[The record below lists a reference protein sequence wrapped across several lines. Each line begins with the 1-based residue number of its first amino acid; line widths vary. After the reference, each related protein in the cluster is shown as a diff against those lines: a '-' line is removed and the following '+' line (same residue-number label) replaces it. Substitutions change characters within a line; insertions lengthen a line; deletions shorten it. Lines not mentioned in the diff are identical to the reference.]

1 MHVQPEAQHGQLLVG
16 CMCCL
21 VPSHLRQLLAGMAV
35 CSVLVAQSFRLCCF
49 HSQACFPLS
58 LPPPGFFTLGSRKA
72 APAPAV
78 EEEEEEEEEAPAPAK
93 RGAFAFGSRR
103 GGAAAAVAEAEAE
116 APPATRRIIRGR
128 NPVAAP
134 EEPKARPA
142 PVQQQQK
149 KEEGAAPKKSGGFL
163 SFLGVSNETIYADE

>member
-1 MHVQPEAQHGQLLVG
+1 MHVQPEAQHGQLFVG
-16 CMCCL
+16 CMCCS
-21 VPSHLRQLLAGMAV
+21 VPRHLRWLLAGMAALCLQ
-35 CSVLVAQSFRLCCF
+35 CSRSDSAASTHRRAPPC
-49 HSQACFPLS
+49 HSL
-58 LPPPGFFTLGSRKA
+58 PPGFFTLGSRKA
-72 APAPAV
+72 APAPPV
-78 EEEEEEEEEAPAPAK
+78 EEEEEEEEAPAPAK

-103 GGAAAAVAEAEAE
+103 GGVAAAVAEAEAE